1 MALTFRFLGTAS
13 GLPEVDRFGQTTVV
27 TNDAPGGRIEHVL
40 LDAGDGAA
48 SLLMRHRYDLLAI
61 RSIAISHMHGDH
73 HGGFVQVVKTMMHLN
88 RSDDLVVLAPD
99 EGIEGLRHYLE
110 LSYLIEEML
119 GFHIDWVPLSQC
131 GDDPIEIASDI
142 SLTAFS
148 NNHLRHARERLAGRT
163 DLPRSYSFESYSF
176 VLEHPE
182 HRIVFSGNLDGA
194 RGAQEMAPH
203 LDPCDLLICELAH
216 VDPEHLGELLAN
228 HDVRSVALA
237 HFHPKWNDT
246 SPTEIRALME
256 RNASGLLSRVDVFIT
271 EDGDEIKLA
280 DSPSI
285 ASH

>member
-131 GDDPIEIASDI
+131 ADNPIEIAADI

-163 DLPRSYSFESYSF
+163 DLPGPIRSRATRSCSNTRSTELSSPGISM
-176 VLEHPE
+176 EHAVRKKWR
-182 HRIVFSGNLDGA
+182 HISIHA
-194 RGAQEMAPH
+194 
-203 LDPCDLLICELAH
+203 IC
-216 VDPEHLGELLAN
+216 
-228 HDVRSVALA
+228 
-237 HFHPKWNDT
+237 
-246 SPTEIRALME
+246 
-256 RNASGLLSRVDVFIT
+256 
-271 EDGDEIKLA
+271 
-280 DSPSI
+280 
-285 ASH
+285 